1 MMASMDEYVFP
12 LALRERVESFRERN
26 TELTLPTFKEA
37 STRVEFID
45 PLLRELGWDVSNEA
59 GLPERFKQVQVEP
72 SQEVDGHKRAPDYA
86 MRVGGERKFFIEAKK
101 PNVFI
106 KASSEA
112 AYQARRYAWSAQLPI
127 VVLTNFREIA
137 VYDGRVAPA
146 ATDSPSKARIL
157 YITLRELEER
167 WTEIAELIS
176 RSAVESGSLER
187 FVEARPRRRGTEAID
202 IMFLRHL
209 EAARVNLL
217 QHIAIKNPSMTD
229 DELLSAIQLTL
240 DRIVFLRFCEDRSL
254 EPWGAL
260 KLAVEAANPK
270 ARLEELYRRADA
282 RYNSGLFHFDE
293 EKGRVAPDA
302 LTLAME
308 IDDHVLRETVA
319 RFYPPESPYAF
330 SLMPV
335 EVLGRAYETF
345 LSFQISRKG
354 GTVTLEQKPEV
365 RKAGGVYYTPEW
377 LATAVVRMTL
387 NPLLESATLASIRAP
402 KTALRVVDPSCGSG
416 SFLVQ
421 AYRHLMDW
429 FLLKYAEEPTKWLGS
444 KPARLIRTASG
455 ELALSG
461 FERKRILTE
470 HVFGVDIDAQAVE
483 VAKLSLLLTFLED
496 ASATYSE
503 RVLGVFKDR
512 VLPDVDLN
520 VRVGNSL
527 VGHDI
532 LTDEELARRDEYAI
546 ASMKTF
552 DWRSFGHKFSAVVG
566 NPPWLMAG
574 YEVPARQLDYLKS
587 KYASYTG
594 KADLYYLFIERSLQI
609 LQVGGRIGLVVPNKM
624 HATKAASGL
633 RQVLTSGNHISEII
647 DFETAKVFEGATN
660 YTQVLLGASATDKPS
675 KEVVF
680 TRASVRFGDTQS
692 WQVPRGRLGSA
703 PWDLSSPSASRVWE
717 RMTTDSTTLDDVVS
731 GFGNGVQSGKDP
743 LLVLPNETAKGLKL
757 EPEYLR
763 PFLRGRNIR
772 GGQVKVPTDVIVFPY
787 KEDGAKFRVI
797 NEDELRRAPWLHAY
811 LESHKPELQKRLWFG
826 KSAEELSGRWW
837 GLMYLDSPAAFSAP
851 HLVTPS
857 LSGSSNFARGDGSL
871 FATGTAGV
879 TSIELSSVDDAEALL
894 ALLNSPLISAYIVA
908 HSPMYQG
915 NARKFSAGYLR
926 EVPIKWGADPT
937 ANRLRLGELW
947 RKRQAAPDAET
958 RAFIDTRIGEVVLDI
973 YAVSDAELDD
983 IMDNIRPL

>member
-1 MMASMDEYVFP
+1 MMASMDDYAFP
-12 LALRERVESFRERN
+12 QALRERAESFRQRN
-26 TELTLPTFKEA
+26 AELTLPGYKEA
-37 STRVEFID
+37 SARVEFID
-45 PLLRELGWDVSNEA
+45 PMLRALGWDVSNDA

-86 MRVGGERKFFIEAKK
+86 MRVRGERKFLVEAKK

-106 KASSEA
+106 KASAEA

-146 ATDSPSKARIL
+146 ATDSPAKARIL
-157 YITLRELEER
+157 YITLRDIEDR
-167 WTEIAELIS
+167 WSEIAELVS

-209 EAARVNLL
+209 ETARVNLL
-217 QHIAIKNPSMTD
+217 QHIAIKNPGMTD

-260 KLAVEAANPK
+260 KLAVEASNPK
-270 ARLEELYRRADA
+270 ARLEEVYRRADA
-282 RYNSGLFHFDE
+282 RYNSGLFHFDD

-308 IDDHVLRETVA
+308 IDDDVLRETVA

-345 LSFQISRKG
+345 LSFQISRKAG
-354 GTVTLEQKPEV
+354 SVTLEQKPEV

-387 NPLLESATLASIRAP
+387 EPLLESSTLSTIRAP

-421 AYRHLMDW
+421 AYRHLLDW
-429 FLLKYAEEPTKWLGS
+429 FLLRYAEEPTKWLGA
-444 KPARLIRTASG
+444 KPARLTKTETG

-461 FERKRILTE
+461 FERKRILTD
-470 HVFGVDIDAQAVE
+470 HIFGVDIDAQAVE

-503 RVLGVFKDR
+503 RVLDVFKDR
-512 VLPDVDLN
+512 VLPDIDLN

-546 ASMKTF
+546 SSMKTF
-552 DWRSFGHKFSAVVG
+552 DWRSFGRKFSAVVG

-574 YEVPARQLDYLKS
+574 YEVPPRQLEYMKS

-594 KADLYYLFIERSLQI
+594 KADLYYLFIERSIQI
-609 LQVGGRIGLVVPNKM
+609 LQPGGRLGLVVPNKM

-633 RQVLTSGNHISEII
+633 RQVLASGNHVTDII

-660 YTQVLLGASATDKPS
+660 YTQVLLGVSATDKAS
-675 KEVVF
+675 NEVRF
-680 TRASVRFGDTQS
+680 SRASVRFGEMQS
-692 WQVPRGRLGSA
+692 WHVPRARLGSA
-703 PWDLSSPSASRVWE
+703 PWDLASPNASLVWQ
-717 RMTTDSTTLDDVVS
+717 RMTSDSTALNDIVS

-743 LLVLPNETAKGLKL
+743 LLVLPNEAANALKL

-772 GGQVKVPTDVIVFPY
+772 GGLVSVPTDVIVFPY
-787 KEDGAKFRVI
+787 KEDGGKFRVI
-797 NEDELRRAPWLHAY
+797 TEDELRRAPWLHAY
-811 LESHKPELQKRLWFG
+811 LELHKAQLQKRLWFG
-826 KSAEELSGRWW
+826 RNAEELSGRWW
-837 GLMYLDSPAAFSAP
+837 GLMYLDAPGAFSAP

-879 TSIELSSVDDAEALL
+879 TSIELASEEDADSLL

-926 EVPIKWGADPT
+926 EVPIKWGTDEK
-937 ANRLRLGELW
+937 ANRLRLAELW
-947 RKRQAAPDAET
+947 RKRQSASDAET
-958 RAFIDTRIGEVVLDI
+958 REFIDRRIAEVVLDI
-973 YAVSDAELDD
+973 YEVSDVELDE